1 MTDPPSHVN
10 EDNDNVCGIAGII
23 TSGALVERK
32 TLAGL
37 GACLAHRG
45 PDGQQV
51 WVSEQHTCGFVHAR
65 LAILDTEARSDQP
78 FVSDDGRYTI
88 VFNGEIFNFLEL
100 RAELVAKGVVFRT
113 EGDTEVLLQSYI
125 TWGPSMLPRLNGMW
139 ALAIR
144 DNASGAVFFARDRF
158 GIKPLVY
165 AQAGD
170 HFAFASEVRALLTLP
185 FVDRRPAMD
194 VARRLLF
201 DPFGVE
207 GSEHTLHLGIRRLPG
222 GHSAV
227 LKDGCLTVVR
237 WWVTADALPD
247 DVPAAMPE
255 AAERFRALFLDST
268 RLRMRS
274 DVAIGSCLS
283 GGFDSTAVVSAM
295 AHIANAG
302 RAHDRESD
310 DWRHAFVASF
320 NGQPHDETPEA
331 VTAASHAGVTPHFFD
346 LGEDDGVALVDNV
359 LDALDD
365 VYISLPTA
373 PWRIY
378 QEVRRGG
385 VRVTLDGHGAD
396 EMIGG
401 YRQSGHNL
409 AFALRNMIGDRAGGG
424 RASAWLSDTAKL
436 AALRLDRSYFLRG
449 AALSAPDRLPIA
461 AYTDQLP
468 DHYSGFDR
476 RLYAMFNGSVLPT
489 ILRNFDRLSMAHGV
503 EVRMPF
509 MDWRLVTYA
518 LALPATL
525 KADATYSKLV
535 ARAAM
540 AGIMPES
547 IRTATRKVGFN
558 SQMPAWLNGSLGDW
572 AVRVLATPHDAFDAL
587 VNRPALATRVAALS
601 ASRGWDWTSVGRL
614 WPYINMKWYL
624 DRRCK

>member
-1 MTDPPSHVN
+1 M
-10 EDNDNVCGIAGII
+10 CGIAGII
-23 TSGALVERK
+23 ERTEPVARE

-37 GACLAHRG
+37 GACLSHRG
-45 PDGQQV
+45 PDGQQI
-51 WVSEQHTCGFVHAR
+51 WISDDQACGFVHAR

-78 FVSDDGRYTI
+78 FVSIDGRYTI

-100 RAELVAKGVVFRT
+100 RTELAAKGRVFRT

-125 TWGPSMLPRLNGMW
+125 EWGPAMLPRLNGMW

-144 DNASGAVFFARDRF
+144 DNASGVIFFARDRF

-165 AQAGD
+165 AHAGD
-170 HFAFASEVRALLTLP
+170 RFAFASEVRALLTLP
-185 FVDRRPAMD
+185 FVDRRPAID

-207 GSEHTLHLGIRRLPG
+207 GSEFTLHQGIRRLPG

-227 LKDGCLTVVR
+227 LKDGQLTISR
-237 WWVTADALPD
+237 WWVTADQLPN
-247 DVPAAMPE
+247 DVPSAMPQ
-255 AAERFRALFLDST
+255 AAERFRALFLDSIQ
-268 RLRMRS
+268 LRMRS

-295 AHIANAG
+295 ARIASDG
-302 RAHDRESD
+302 GAHARQSG

-320 NGQPHDETPEA
+320 RGQPHDETTEA
-331 VTAASHAGVTPHFFD
+331 IIAADHAGVTPHFFD
-346 LGEDDGVALVDNV
+346 LGDDDGAMLVDTV

-401 YRQSGHNL
+401 YRQGGRNV

-424 RASAWLSDTAKL
+424 SGSALVSDTAKI
-436 AALRLDRSYFLRG
+436 AALRFHRSYYLRG
-449 AALSAPDRLPIA
+449 SGLAAPERLPIA
-461 AYTDQLP
+461 AYTDRLP
-468 DHYSGFDR
+468 NHYSAFDR
-476 RLYAMFNGSVLPT
+476 RLYAMFNASVLPT

-509 MDWRLVTYA
+509 MDWRLATYA
-518 LALPATL
+518 LALPAGM
-525 KADATYSKLV
+525 KADATHSKLV
-535 ARAAM
+535 ARQAM

-572 AVRVLATPHDAFDAL
+572 ALRVLATPHDAFDAI
-587 VNRPALATRVAALS
+587 VDRPALLSRVAALRRS
-601 ASRGWDWTSVGRL
+601 QRWDWTSVGRL

-624 DRRCK
+624 DRRCN

>member
-1 MTDPPSHVN
+1 M
-10 EDNDNVCGIAGII
+10 CGIAGII
-23 TSGALVERK
+23 DTAAPVEQAL
-32 TLAGL
+32 LAGL
-37 GACLAHRG
+37 GSCLSHRG
-45 PDGQQV
+45 PDGQQT
-51 WVSEQHTCGFVHAR
+51 WLSEDRACGFVHAR
-65 LAILDTEARSDQP
+65 LAIIDTEARSDQP
-78 FVSDDGRYTI
+78 FLSEDGRYAI

-100 RAELVAKGVVFRT
+100 RAELAAKGVVFRT
-113 EGDTEVLLQSYI
+113 DGDTEVLLQSYI
-125 TWGPSMLPRLNGMW
+125 AWGPAMLPRLNGMW

-144 DNASGAVFFARDRF
+144 DNASGEVFFARDRF

-165 AQAGD
+165 AQAGTR
-170 HFAFASEVRALLTLP
+170 FAFASEVRALLTLP
-185 FVDRRPAMD
+185 FVDRSPATE

-207 GSEHTLHLGIRRLPG
+207 GSEYTLHTGIRRLPG
-222 GHSAV
+222 GHSAL
-227 LKDGCLTVVR
+227 LKNGRLTVSR
-237 WWVTADALPD
+237 WWVTAEALSD
-247 DVPAAMPE
+247 DIPAAMPE
-255 AAERFRALFLDST
+255 AAERFRDLFLDAT

-295 AHIANAG
+295 AHIAG
-302 RAHDRESD
+302 SGGAHERESD

-320 NGQPHDETPEA
+320 SGQPHDETPEA
-331 VTAASHAGVTPHFFD
+331 IEAARHAGVTPHFFD
-346 LGEDDGVALVDNV
+346 LGGDDGAELADTV

-401 YRQSGHNL
+401 YRQGGRNL
-409 AFALRNMIGDRAGGG
+409 AFALRNLIGDQAGGG
-424 RASAWLSDTAKL
+424 RVAARISETAKL
-436 AALRLDRSYFLRG
+436 AALRMDRSYFLRG
-449 AALSAPDRLPIA
+449 GAGLSPPDRLPIA
-461 AYTDQLP
+461 AYGDRLP
-468 DHYSGFDR
+468 DRYTGFDR

-489 ILRNFDRLSMAHGV
+489 ILRNFDRLSMAHGI

-509 MDWRLVTYA
+509 MDWRLATYA
-518 LALPATL
+518 LALPGAM
-525 KADATYSKLV
+525 KADATHSKLV

-558 SQMPAWLNGSLGDW
+558 SQMPAWLNGSLGTW
-572 AVRVLATPHDAFDAL
+572 AARVLATPHDAFDAI
-587 VNRPALATRVAALS
+587 VDRTALS
-601 ASRGWDWTSVGRL
+601 ARVTALTAAKRWDWTSVGRL

-624 DRRCK
+624 DRRCP